1 MTPALGLVVTFH
13 GADSEVSVVA
23 TTLVIRDIRRRRKG
37 FSLIELLLV
46 IAIAGILIGIS
57 AGAIGRQVARDRV
70 MRSATVIQGMLTEAS
85 NLAVRRKLPVRV
97 ILTGT
102 AVQITDRAT
111 GTVLRQ
117 RDFGPGFDLR
127 ANLAFT
133 PSTGITIFPTGRS
146 DSGLRIAVSGSEL
159 TQVVSR
165 TATGIVRRQ

>member
-1 MTPALGLVVTFH
+1 MNSARFLGS
-13 GADSEVSVVA
+13 GQ
-23 TTLVIRDIRRRRKG
+23 RRKG
-37 FSLIELLLV
+37 FSMIELLIV
-46 IAIAGILIGIS
+46 VVIAGILIGIS

-70 MRSATVIQGMLTEAS
+70 LRSATVIQGMLTEAS
-85 NLAVRRKLPVRV
+85 NLAVRRGQPVRV

-117 RDFGPGFDLR
+117 RNFGPGYDLR
-127 ANLAFT
+127 ANLEFS
-133 PSTGITIFPTGRS
+133 PSDGITIFPTGRA
-146 DSGLRIAVSGSEL
+146 DSGLRIAVSGQEL